1 MEIGRQNVLVYKLK
15 KEENMLENFVKVA
28 DMPQEVIEK
37 YKDQVPEELLHIW
50 QSYGLGSFFD
60 GYLKVINPEDYI
72 ELLNESYFDAKIAFP
87 IFVTAFGDVITWEKK
102 AYVGIVKYNIQ
113 DCDIIIKSLKYFLK
127 YLDDEYV
134 YENFDLDLY
143 REAIAKYGQLAYDEC
158 FGFVPLLALGGFK
171 DVDHMDKVKVLE
183 HIYLMY
189 QLTGG
194 VFDD

>member
-1 MEIGRQNVLVYKLK
+1 
-15 KEENMLENFVKVA
+15 MLENFIKVA

-37 YKDQVPEELLHIW
+37 YKDQVPAELLQIW
-50 QSYGLGSFFD
+50 QEDGLGTFLD
-60 GYLKVINPEDYI
+60 GYLKVINPDDYL
-72 ELLNESYFDAKIAFP
+72 ELLQDSYFRGDIAFP
-87 IFVTAFGDVITWEKK
+87 MFVTAFGDIITWEENEF
-102 AYVGIVKYNIQ
+102 VGIVKYNLQ
-113 DCDIIIKSLKYFLK
+113 NCDIIIKSLKYFLQ
-127 YLDDEYV
+127 YLDNSYV
-134 YENFDLDLY
+134 TDNFELDLY
-143 REAIAKYGQLAYDEC
+143 RQAVLKDGPLSYNQC